1 MKNKKLIMIPGPTPV
16 ARSIQ
21 DQMGR
26 ETVAFG
32 DPAFIEDFKGVI
44 DDLKD
49 IFKTKGEAFVV
60 AGTGTLAMEMGI
72 ANVTKEGDNVLVISH
87 GFFGD
92 RYVELC
98 QRRGLQVDV
107 ISSQWGSIVPLEKIE
122 EKLKEKAY
130 KAVTVTHV
138 DTSTGVR
145 APLAEIGEIVK
156 KYEDTVL
163 VVDGVCATG
172 AEPEYVDDMGIDVLI
187 TGSQKALGV
196 PPGLAI
202 VLAGEKALERRKAI
216 GTIKDYYM
224 DFEKWLPV
232 MEEPSKYFAT
242 PPVNMIWALKEA
254 LRIIKEEGIENR
266 YERHKRVALA
276 MQAAI
281 EAMGFEILAEKEYR
295 AVTLSNVLYMEGIE
309 DGEFRK
315 ILAEEG
321 VIVAGGLGEYAGKM
335 FRLGHMGNIDMHYL
349 VSTMAAIERTL
360 YRLGIKDVLGKG
372 VAVLTENL
380 MQETAK
386 GRS

>member
-1 MKNKKLIMIPGPTPV
+1 MKNKKLVMIPGPTPV

-44 DDLKD
+44 VDLKD

>member
-1 MKNKKLIMIPGPTPV
+1 MIPGPTPV

-202 VLAGEKALERRKAI
+202 VLAGEKALERRKAL